1 MTTKILGT
9 ILTVLC
15 LTNCD
20 KGTKTD
26 QGRLFDQADGQIT
39 AVDIY
44 STINYIITEQKLNK
58 DYGLK
63 IVPAD
68 QWDLS
73 KEDKEFLTGLILTK
87 EQKDSLGGNR
97 KLSITVPLI
106 HDLGLQK
113 CLTKEDAD
121 FMLSQK
127 ETNKDFQWDNS
138 KLGFNL
144 DNHDNWF
151 EFSVPLFTK
160 DKSKAIFLVAKLCKG
175 LCGTEQTFLVETS
188 GDSRTYKT
196 GYLYNH

>member
-1 MTTKILGT
+1 MTTKILWT
-9 ILTVLC
+9 ILIVLC

-26 QGRLFDQADGQIT
+26 QGRTSDKAEGQIT
-39 AVDIY
+39 EVDIY
-44 STINYIITEQKLNK
+44 STINYIITEQRLNK

-68 QWDLS
+68 QCDLS
-73 KEDKEFLTGLILTK
+73 KEDKEFLTGLIFPE
-87 EQKDSLGGNR
+87 EQEDSLGDNNNF
-97 KLSITVPLI
+97 SITVPLV

-113 CLTKEDAD
+113 CLTKEDVD

-144 DNHDNWF
+144 DNHENWY

-160 DKSKAIFLVAKLCKG
+160 DKRKAIFLVAKLCKG
-175 LCGTEQTFLVETS
+175 LCGTEQTFLVQTS
-188 GDSRTYKT
+188 GDSRTFKT